1 MVFGVDDEW
10 LSLIWSVFGLC
21 SASDA
26 VVCSVEDVFD
36 VFPVPTASDEPLC
49 QKVAHVDVVREVG
62 VVLCWVSGN
71 RDLDQSNN
79 S

>member
-36 VFPVPTASDEPLC
+36 VFPVPTASDKTLC
-49 QKVAHVDVVREVG
+49 QKVAHVNVVGEIG
-62 VVLCWVSGN
+62 VVFVVCA
-71 RDLDQSNN
+71 
-79 S
+79 